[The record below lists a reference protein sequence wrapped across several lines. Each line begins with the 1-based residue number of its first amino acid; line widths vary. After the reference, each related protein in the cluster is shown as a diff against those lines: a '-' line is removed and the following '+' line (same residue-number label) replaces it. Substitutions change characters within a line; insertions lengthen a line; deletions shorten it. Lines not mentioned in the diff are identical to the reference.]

1 MGNRLVIHNNIN
13 GKRVNSLYYHWSA
26 DAISGVTELAKF
38 LIAMYKVYNK
48 ADEQEAFIKQ
58 LNGKGK
64 ELAEKLD
71 GSEKLLTKDKEL
83 LFNLI
88 SYHVSAGACYKE
100 SKNFAEEYFDETHL
114 GSCNDGHIAFT
125 KADME
130 RFEQWSVRIME
141 VNWELNEK
149 GCPILYKSTCD
160 YSELLT
166 EYFADDIEEA
176 CNEVNVEELYEFNE
190 ITPRGFTLDK
200 ITQELRNLKLAPVMW
215 MDGEDTVVTL

>member
-38 LIAMYKVYNK
+38 MIALHKVYNRV
-48 ADEQEAFIKQ
+48 DEQESFVKQ
-58 LNGKGK
+58 LNKKGKGLAK
-64 ELAEKLD
+64 KLNENNELLK
-71 GSEKLLTKDKEL
+71 KDKEL
-83 LFNLI
+83 LFNLV

-100 SKNFAEEYFDETHL
+100 SKSFAEEYFDETHV
-114 GSCNDGHIAFT
+114 GSRNDGHIAFT

-130 RFEQWSVRIME
+130 SFEKWSVRTME
-141 VNWELNEK
+141 VDWELNEK
-149 GCPILYKSTCD
+149 GCPVLHKSMCD

-166 EYFADDIEEA
+166 EYFADDIA
-176 CNEVNVEELYEFNE
+176 EVYPNVEVEELHDFNKVN
-190 ITPRGFTLDK
+190 PHGFALEQ
-200 ITQELRNLKLAPVMW
+200 ITQELKNLKLAPVMW

>member
-38 LIAMYKVYNK
+38 MITLYKVYNRV
-48 ADEQEAFIKQ
+48 DERESFIKQ
-58 LNGKGK
+58 LNDKGK
-64 ELAEKLD
+64 KLAEKLNGD
-71 GSEKLLTKDKEL
+71 EKLLKKDKEL
-83 LFNLI
+83 LFNLV

-100 SKNFAEEYFDETHL
+100 SKSFAEEYFDETHT
-114 GSCNDGHIAFT
+114 GSRNEGFIAFT
-125 KADME
+125 KSDME
-130 RFEQWSVRIME
+130 AFEKWSVRIME

-149 GCPILYKSTCD
+149 GCPVLHKSMCD

-166 EYFADDIEEA
+166 EYFADDIEES
-176 CNEVNVEELYEFNE
+176 CNGINVEELYEFNE
-190 ITPRGFTLDK
+190 ITPHGFTLDE
-200 ITQELRNLKLAPVMW
+200 ITQELKNLKLAPVMW

>member
-1 MGNRLVIHNNIN
+1 MEV
-13 GKRVNSLYYHWSA
+13 K
-26 DAISGVTELAKF
+26 
-38 LIAMYKVYNK
+38 
-48 ADEQEAFIKQ
+48 
-58 LNGKGK
+58 
-64 ELAEKLD
+64 
-71 GSEKLLTKDKEL
+71 KLLTEDKEL

-88 SYHVSAGACYKE
+88 SYHVSAGACHEE
-100 SKNFAEEYFDETHL
+100 SKNFAEQYFDETHV

-149 GCPILYKSTCD
+149 GCLILYKSTCD
-160 YSELLT
+160 YSDLLT
-166 EYFADDIEEA
+166 EYFADDIEES

-190 ITPRGFTLDK
+190 ITPHGFTLDK
-200 ITQELRNLKLAPVMW
+200 ITQELNNLKLAPVMW